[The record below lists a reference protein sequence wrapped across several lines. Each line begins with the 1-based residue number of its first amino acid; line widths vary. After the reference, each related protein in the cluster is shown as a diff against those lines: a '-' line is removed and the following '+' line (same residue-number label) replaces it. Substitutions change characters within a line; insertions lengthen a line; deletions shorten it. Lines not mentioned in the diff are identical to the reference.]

1 MIAQKQYGDKDRTEL
16 ADSMEQ
22 LQRFVQ
28 EAARQGMAAHECEH
42 GIFRRLLAMG
52 RQLFNEFLRMQG
64 TGDVGEEFTLPDD
77 DVVQRAAELHDRE
90 YTNIFGTFTLCR
102 TVYSVGPHQTLVV
115 PLDAR
120 LQLPDSKF
128 SHLLQSW
135 DQLVA
140 TEQPYRQV
148 SRVFETIFELRQ
160 HVDSLERTSRRLAP
174 DAEAFCWSRPVP
186 LAAEEGEILVE
197 SADGK
202 GVPIRRAADAS
213 PIEDHQHRPGPKP
226 DRKRMATIGAVYSV
240 DRFVRTPE
248 QVLEALFHDP
258 AERPSSD
265 APERPRPQH
274 KWTYARLD
282 DAPQEPDAV
291 KGQAATFGW
300 LNEQL
305 RARLKRRRRP
315 VPVVCIMDGQESL
328 WTMKDRTQSDLDTVD
343 ILDLLHVT
351 PRLWTAAKLFHP
363 RDESAAQAFVR
374 EQTGRILH
382 GQVKTVIHSLR
393 ARATRRRLSKKK
405 KRLLEVICGYFGKHL
420 ERMRYDEY
428 LRAGYPIAS
437 GVIEGACRHVVK
449 DRLERTGMSWT
460 RNGAQAML
468 NLRAIWTCDQWDDF
482 DTYRITRETARL
494 YPYRESLDTLKWPL
508 AA

>member
-1 MIAQKQYGDKDRTEL
+1 MMTQEQL
-16 ADSMEQ
+16 ADKSETTRDMAQ
-22 LQRFVQ
+22 LREFVQ
-28 EAARQGMAAHECEH
+28 DAARNGRPAHEVEL
-42 GIFRRLLAMG
+42 GLFRRLLSLGRDLLGEFFARQGSGDMG
-52 RQLFNEFLRMQG
+52 EQFRLPDGRVLNRLPDAHCREYTTIFG
-64 TGDVGEEFTLPDD
+64 AFTLP
-77 DVVQRAAELHDRE
+77 
-90 YTNIFGTFTLCR
+90 R
-102 TVYSVGPHQTLVV
+102 TVYGVRAGQKIEAV

-140 TEQPYRQV
+140 TEQPYNQV

-160 HVDSLERTSRRLAP
+160 HTDSLERTSRRLSP
-174 DAEAFCWSRPVP
+174 DAEDFCWSRPVP
-186 LAAEEGEILVE
+186 PANEEGEILVE

-202 GVPIRRAADAS
+202 GVPIRHAADAP
-213 PIEDHQHRPGPKP
+213 PIQDHQHRPGPKP
-226 DRKRMATIGAVYSV
+226 DRKRMATVGAVYSV

-258 AERPSSD
+258 AEPPSPD
-265 APERPRPQH
+265 APQRPRPQH

-282 DAPQEPDAV
+282 DDPGQPQAV

-300 LNEQL
+300 LDEQL
-305 RARLKRRRRP
+305 RARLKRRRKE
-315 VPVVCIMDGQESL
+315 VPVVCLMDGQETL
-328 WTMKDRTQSDLDTVD
+328 WSMQEQMQPDLETVQ

-363 RDESAAQAFVR
+363 RDESAAESFVR
-374 EQTGRILH
+374 EQTRRMLH

-393 ARATRRRLSKKK
+393 ARATRRGLTAAAQSS
-405 KRLLEVICGYFGKHL
+405 LAEICGYFHKHRH
-420 ERMRYDEY
+420 RMRYDEY

-460 RNGAQAML
+460 RPGAQALL
-468 NLRAIWTCDQWDDF
+468 NLRAIWTCDQWDQF
-482 DTYRITRETARL
+482 DTYRIERETARL
-494 YPYRESLDTLKWPL
+494 YPYRESLPTLEWPL
-508 AA
+508 AT